1 MTLWTLAL
9 RSLRFH
15 ARAHLGVLLGA
26 TVGAAVLIGAL
37 LVGDSVRGSLRD
49 MALARLGKVH
59 YALDGGD
66 RFFREELGNDLV
78 GLARQFVNVQPSEIA
93 PALRLHGTATT
104 SDGATRAN
112 RVQLLG
118 VDGRF
123 GELAQDPRYGSIPA
137 DGVLLNEALA
147 TQLRAKRGD
156 TVLLR
161 APKPSALSKEMP
173 LAPQS
178 DATLTLRLRVH
189 DILPPAAL
197 GNFGLAANQIAPF
210 NAFVSLP
217 VLQARA
223 GQTNSVNLMLTAD
236 WLERPS
242 RPLNTWER
250 FSWVCFRSADQ
261 SVFGKRTFPLE
272 NPYREEAVR
281 RVGPSRPLRT
291 DSLSWLNRWG
301 HPKEGTLMIE
311 LPATSVS
318 PTLLASGTRELPLGF
333 LFDFRVLTNRPPWRL
348 ADYELELRES
358 ANSHTLELRSPRI
371 FLDRSASFYAMAAV
385 MEYWRRSVASVASGE
400 ALAEQNSPQ
409 PILTYLATLLR
420 AGTNA
425 TAYPTVTAA
434 GAPLVPADLRDDE
447 IVINQWLADQLQL
460 KPGGELE
467 LSYFLPDSGAALT
480 EATNR
485 FRVRSIVPMQ
495 MPWADRTLMPDFPG
509 IAKAERI
516 GDWDAGFPM
525 KHSKLVDDPYWKQWR
540 GTPKAF
546 VSLSAG
552 RKMWGNRFGDTTS
565 IRFPV
570 GADVR
575 RLASTNQYRNEL
587 EKSLL
592 TALKPADFGLV
603 FQPVREQALK
613 ASREG
618 QDFGGLFIGFSFFLI
633 IAACVLVSLLFQF
646 GVEQRA
652 TEVGT
657 LLALGFTPKQVRRL
671 FLLEGAGLSLLGSLL
686 GAAGGVW
693 YARAM
698 LHALSTVWRDA
709 VGTSDLHFHAE
720 PATLVG
726 GIVGS
731 VLVAVFTLW
740 LALRKQA
747 RRPARE
753 LLAGGGEEV
762 SSVQCSVT
770 SVQSGK
776 GSRGE
781 VAAVLPH
788 PGPLPLGE
796 GTATDSFR
804 ESGAT
809 DSGPTLARFLPLPAG
824 EGRGEGEEPR
834 GRQRQRNTM
843 AWAGVGCL
851 LAALGLIGWAW
862 AKQDSAAA
870 GIFFG
875 AGALLLGAAMAFTSA
890 FLSKLERSEAA
901 ANLTLTS
908 LGIRNATR
916 RRRRSLAT
924 VAMLACGSF
933 LIVSIGAFRLD
944 EHADATKRASG
955 TGGFALLGESTLP
968 IVQDLN
974 TKVGRE
980 ALGLDESLFVSEWR
994 RWLAKIPQ
1002 PEPVQALV
1010 VGDWVTN
1017 VVQHV
1022 SVVPFRVRD
1031 GDDASCLNLNRAQK
1045 PRLLGVKPELL
1056 AQRGAFKFAGVA
1068 KGFDKERPWMLLNR
1082 GHARESVG
1090 NPSSQPPSHEGSHEI
1105 AAIADEASILW
1116 ALGKKLGNTL
1126 DFTDERGKPFKVQL
1140 VAALVGSVLQGNLII
1155 AEDEFT
1161 ARYPGEAGYRFFL
1174 VDAPPDRA
1182 AEVSATLTKALRDFG
1197 LELTPTTRRLAQF
1210 NAVQNTYLGTFQI
1223 LGGLGLLLGSAGL
1236 GVVVLRNVL
1245 ERRGELALL
1254 LAVGF
1259 RAKALRWLVLSEH
1272 AGLLLLGLGCG
1283 VVAAAVAVLPALRSG
1298 GDALPLASLG
1308 LTLAGVLVS
1317 GLVFTVLATAWS
1329 LRGKLLDA
1337 LRSQ

>member
-49 MALARLGKVH
+49 MALARLGKIES
-59 YALDGGD
+59 AMATGD
-66 RFFREELGNDLV
+66 RLFRAELATSLKAAPV
-78 GLARQFVNVQPSEIA
+78 LALPGTVNS
-93 PALRLHGTATT
+93 
-104 SDGATRAN
+104 SDGSRRAN
-112 RVQLLG
+112 RVHVLG
-118 VDGRF
+118 VDENF
-123 GELAQDPRYGSIPA
+123 WKLAAKAPPFATVPPDSV
-137 DGVLLNEALA
+137 VLNQALA
-147 TQLRAKRGD
+147 EQLAAKPGD
-156 TVLLR
+156 EVLLR
-161 APKPSALSKEMP
+161 VSKVSALSQDV
-173 LAPQS
+173 A
-178 DATLTLRLRVH
+178 LTTRDGQTVALRLRVH
-189 DILPPAAL
+189 AVVGNEQL
-197 GNFGLAANQIAPF
+197 GRFSLQANQVAPF
-210 NAFVSLP
+210 NAFVPLGLLQERAVATGRANLSATARSVKLP
-217 VLQARA
+217 AKLKDSSPPVKLQEKDAAPFANKLLPSNWNLQDAQLDLRLL
-223 GQTNSVNLMLTAD
+223 TNSSA
-236 WLERPS
+236 LE
-242 RPLNTWER
+242 
-250 FSWVCFRSADQ
+250 
-261 SVFGKRTFPLE
+261 
-272 NPYREEAVR
+272 
-281 RVGPSRPLRT
+281 LRT
-291 DSLSWLNRWG
+291 D
-301 HPKEGTLMIE
+301 
-311 LPATSVS
+311 
-318 PTLLASGTRELPLGF
+318 
-333 LFDFRVLTNRPPWRL
+333 
-348 ADYELELRES
+348 
-358 ANSHTLELRSPRI
+358 RI
-371 FLDRSASFYAMAAV
+371 FLDPPAVRAARAV
-385 MEYWRRSVASVASGE
+385 DTNA
-400 ALAEQNSPQ
+400 Q
-409 PILTYLATLLR
+409 PVLTYLATLLR

-425 TAYPTVTAA
+425 TAYPMVTAA

-447 IVINQWLADQLQL
+447 VVINQWLADQLQL

-467 LSYFLPDSGAALT
+467 LSYFLPDSGAALI

-495 MPWADRTLMPDFPG
+495 MPWADRSLMPDFPG

-552 RKMWGNRFGDTTS
+552 RKMWANRFGDTTAV
-565 IRFPV
+565 RFPV
-570 GADVR
+570 ENSQFAI
-575 RLASTNQYRNEL
+575 RNSQL
-587 EKSLL
+587 ENSLL

-633 IAACVLVSLLFQF
+633 LAACVLVSLLFQF

-709 VGTSDLHFHAE
+709 VGTSDLNFHAE
-720 PATLVG
+720 PATLAG
-726 GIVGS
+726 GILGS

-747 RRPARE
+747 KRPARE
-753 LLAGGGEEV
+753 LLAGGGEEPLASAPV
-762 SSVQCSVT
+762 KSM
-770 SVQSGK
+770 
-776 GSRGE
+776 RGL
-781 VAAVLPH
+781 VIGAV
-788 PGPLPLGE
+788 
-796 GTATDSFR
+796 
-804 ESGAT
+804 
-809 DSGPTLARFLPLPAG
+809 
-824 EGRGEGEEPR
+824 
-834 GRQRQRNTM
+834 
-843 AWAGVGCL
+843 CL
-851 LAALGLIGWAW
+851 LTALALIGWAW

-875 AGALLLGAAMAFTSA
+875 AGALLLSAAMAFTSA

-968 IVQDLN
+968 VVQDLN
-974 TKVGRE
+974 SPVGRE
-980 ALGLDESLFVSEWR
+980 FFNLD
-994 RWLAKIPQ
+994 AK
-1002 PEPVQALV
+1002 AM
-1010 VGDWVTN
+1010 TN
-1017 VVQHV
+1017 V

-1045 PRLLGVKPELL
+1045 PKLLGVKPELL

-1068 KGFDKERPWMLLNR
+1068 KGLAKDDGWRLL
-1082 GHARESVG
+1082 GTGARTPTSASAAADMGVRA
-1090 NPSSQPPSHEGSHEI
+1090 PI

-1116 ALGKKLGNTL
+1116 ALGKKLGDTV
-1126 DFTDERGKPFKVQL
+1126 DFTDERGQPFKVRL
-1140 VAALVGSVLQGNLII
+1140 VASLAGSVLQGNLII

-1174 VDAPPDRA
+1174 VDATPERTAD
-1182 AEVSATLTKALRDFG
+1182 VSAALTKALRDAG
-1197 LELTPTTRRLAQF
+1197 LELAPTTRRLAQF
-1210 NAVQNTYLGTFQI
+1210 NAVQNTYLGTFQV

-1259 RAKALRWLVLSEH
+1259 RAKSLRWLVLSEH
-1272 AGLLLLGLGCG
+1272 AGLLLLGLGAG

-1298 GDALPLASLG
+1298 SDALPLASLG

-1317 GLVFTVLATAWS
+1317 GLVFTVLATTWS
-1329 LRGKLLDA
+1329 LRGRLLDS
-1337 LRSQ
+1337 LRNQ

>member
-223 GQTNSVNLMLTAD
+223 GQTNSANLMLTAD

-242 RPLNTWER
+242 RPLNTWEH
-250 FSWVCFRSADQ
+250 FGWVSFRASDG
-261 SVFGKRTFPLE
+261 SIFGKRTFPLE
-272 NPYREEAVR
+272 NPYHPEHVR

-291 DSLSWLNRWG
+291 DSLSWLNRG
-301 HPKEGTLMIE
+301 AGPLKEGTLMVE
-311 LPATSVS
+311 LPAASVS
-318 PTLLASGTRELPLGF
+318 PTLITAGTRKRVLDF
-333 LFDFRVLTNRPPWRL
+333 LFELWVLTNRPPWRL
-348 ADYELELRES
+348 IDYELELRES
-358 ANSHTLELRSPRI
+358 AQTHSLELRSSRSFI
-371 FLDRSASFYAMAAV
+371 DRTSAVGAV
-385 MEYWRRSVASVASGE
+385 TAVREYWERSVALFASGK

-425 TAYPTVTAA
+425 TAYPMVTAA

-447 IVINQWLADQLQL
+447 VVINQWLADQLQL

-546 VSLSAG
+546 VSLRAG
-552 RKMWGNRFGDTTS
+552 HNMWGTRFGDTTA
-565 IRFPV
+565 IRFPMPQSEI
-570 GADVR
+570 GNR
-575 RLASTNQYRNEL
+575 KSEI
-587 EKSLL
+587 EKALL
-592 TALKPADFGLV
+592 TTLNPTDFGLV
-603 FQPVREQALK
+603 FQPVREQAIK

-709 VGTSDLHFHAE
+709 VGTSDLNFHAE

-762 SSVQCSVT
+762 ISNQWSVI
-770 SVQSGK
+770 SVQSAK
-776 GSRGE
+776 GSGGG
-781 VAAVLPH
+781 VGAVLPL
-788 PGPLPLGE
+788 PSPLPLGE
-796 GTATDSFR
+796 GMATGTLG
-804 ESGAT
+804 EPNGSGS
-809 DSGPTLARFLPLPAG
+809 DLALAEALPLPAG
-824 EGRGEGEEPR
+824 EGRGEGEKPL
-834 GRQRQRNTM
+834 GRQCQRNTM
-843 AWAGVGCL
+843 AWTGIASL
-851 LAALGLIGWAW
+851 LAALALIGWAW
-862 AKQDSAAA
+862 AKHDSAAA

-875 AGALLLGAAMAFTSA
+875 AGALLLGSAMAFTSA

-968 IVQDLN
+968 VVQDLN
-974 TKVGRE
+974 TMAGRE
-980 ALGLDESLFVSEWR
+980 ALGLE
-994 RWLAKIPQ
+994 AKGL
-1002 PEPVQALV
+1002 E
-1010 VGDWVTN
+1010 G
-1017 VVQHV
+1017 V

-1056 AQRGAFKFAGVA
+1056 AQRGAFKFATVTKGLGWRLLG
-1068 KGFDKERPWMLLNR
+1068 KGFGR
-1082 GHARESVG
+1082 GST
-1090 NPSSQPPSHEGSHEI
+1090 P
-1105 AAIADEASILW
+1105 AIADEASILW
-1116 ALGKKLGNTL
+1116 ALGKKLGDTL
-1126 DFTDERGKPFKVQL
+1126 DFTDERGRPFKVRL
-1140 VAALVGSVLQGNLII
+1140 VAALAGSVLQGNLII
-1155 AEDEFT
+1155 AEDQFT
-1161 ARYPGEAGYRFFL
+1161 AVYPGEEGYRFFL
-1174 VDAPPDRA
+1174 VDAPPERA

-1210 NAVQNTYLGTFQI
+1210 NAVQNTYLGTFQV

-1317 GLVFTVLATAWS
+1317 GLVFTVLATGWA
-1329 LRGKLLDA
+1329 LRGRLLDG